1 MLRPRPQSRG
11 PGATAS
17 SGTSSRLTWRAA
29 APPRLAVP
37 LARARST
44 RIRSIMFAHTAKKCA
59 RSLAGLG
66 HAYAVSGDK
75 DEACKVLEKL
85 KEICTQRYVAPYNVA
100 VIYSRLGDKDAAFDW
115 LDRAFNERS
124 YLLGVYLNTDSR
136 LDNLR
141 SDPRF
146 RELHRKMNL
155 P

>member
-1 MLRPRPQSRG
+1 
-11 PGATAS
+11 
-17 SGTSSRLTWRAA
+17 
-29 APPRLAVP
+29 
-37 LARARST
+37 
-44 RIRSIMFAHTAKKCA
+44 MFAHTAKKCA

-85 KEICTQRYVAPYNVA
+85 KEISTQRYVAPYNVA
-100 VIYSRLGDKDAAFDW
+100 VIYSGLGDKDAAFDW

>member
-1 MLRPRPQSRG
+1 MMLYRLSDILCFGSLPSRK
-11 PGATAS
+11 ALCCSCRT
-17 SGTSSRLTWRAA
+17 L
-29 APPRLAVP
+29 
-37 LARARST
+37 
-44 RIRSIMFAHTAKKCA
+44 AHTAKKCA

-85 KEICTQRYVAPYNVA
+85 KEISTQRDVAPHNAA